1 MSGLSDAVSRT
12 RPDLPP
18 PSSQIND
25 PVDGEI
31 AAHINAVAEEGRTP
45 SACTLDEARAQGML
59 SDLGEEDFETY
70 IGEVLRITP
79 APSASTAAFK
89 VAYTPLHGVGAHI
102 GERLLKRR
110 GYQSFT
116 VAEQRE
122 PDGHFPTVKFPS
134 ESPTCSSPSARA
146 E

>member
-1 MSGLSDAVSRT
+1 VERSLTCPLA
-12 RPDLPP
+12 
-18 PSSQIND
+18 SSQIND

-31 AAHINAVAEEGRTP
+31 AAHIDAVAQEGRTP
-45 SACTLDEARAQGML
+45 PACTLVEARAKDML

-70 IGEVLRITP
+70 IGEVLRVTP
-79 APSASTAAFK
+79 APSAPAAAFK

-102 GERLLKRR
+102 AERLLKRR
-110 GYQSFT
+110 GYQGFT

-134 ESPTCSSPSARA
+134 ESHAYDQHCAC
-146 E
+146 